1 MRSKQLRKLRREI
14 DKESVRSR
22 MSRGRMF
29 KGDKDWLLLM
39 KMELTPGFNKVG
51 IIGDLMKVL
60 IDDWYRQKS
69 DQSAFKR

>member
-1 MRSKQLRKLRREI
+1 
-14 DKESVRSR
+14 
-22 MSRGRMF
+22 
-29 KGDKDWLLLM
+29 M